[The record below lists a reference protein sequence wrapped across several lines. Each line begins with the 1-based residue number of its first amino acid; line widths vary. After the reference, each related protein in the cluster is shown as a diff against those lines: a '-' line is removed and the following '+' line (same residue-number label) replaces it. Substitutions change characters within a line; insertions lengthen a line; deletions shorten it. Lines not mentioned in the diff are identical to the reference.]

1 MNFKKRTNFLFGA
14 LLLTGSLLAQNVCV
28 STPKTSLVLSAPEG
42 GTLRHL
48 YYGNRLSET
57 DLLNIATA
65 EAHFTRCQSPC
76 KYFLNA
82 VIKGQCLPA

>member
-1 MNFKKRTNFLFGA
+1 MNFKKRTNFLFGV

-48 YYGNRLSET
+48 YYEL
-57 DLLNIATA
+57 
-65 EAHFTRCQSPC
+65 
-76 KYFLNA
+76 
-82 VIKGQCLPA
+82 

>member
-1 MNFKKRTNFLFGA
+1 MNFKKRTNFLFGV

-48 YYGNRLSET
+48 YYGNRLSGSR
-57 DLLNIATA
+57 LA
-65 EAHFTRCQSPC
+65 EYLCGRSEPCSLSRIWIECSPWRRPS
-76 KYFLNA
+76 L
-82 VIKGQCLPA
+82 

>member
-1 MNFKKRTNFLFGA
+1 MNFKKRTNFLFGV

-48 YYGNRLSET
+48 YMVT
-57 DLLNIATA
+57 D
-65 EAHFTRCQSPC
+65 
-76 KYFLNA
+76 FLKPTCRISLRQKRTMQPIPNMD
-82 VIKGQCLPA
+82 

>member
-42 GTLRHL
+42 GTLR
-48 YYGNRLSET
+48 LS
-57 DLLNIATA
+57 LI
-65 EAHFTRCQSPC
+65 H
-76 KYFLNA
+76 
-82 VIKGQCLPA
+82 I